1 MSILQRKDMKQS
13 RKKEKVWKS
22 ALSRG
27 ITVIF
32 FVSSAPNWIVKLDR
46 DGLLTLK
53 E

>member
-1 MSILQRKDMKQS
+1 MDQS
-13 RKKEKVWKS
+13 REEVLNCVREAIS
-22 ALSRG
+22 DGG

-46 DGLLTLK
+46 DGLSTLK